1 MNVAADDFCQKG
13 MSGARAAC
21 EEYAAPC
28 MSDSGASV
36 RGIAGVLCKGYC
48 SENEH
53 VSCLK
58 LCPMKMC
65 MQGLEFT
72 ARVYFICGRVGWGS

>member
-28 MSDSGASV
+28 MSDSGGSD
-36 RGIAGVLCKGYC
+36 L
-48 SENEH
+48 
-53 VSCLK
+53 
-58 LCPMKMC
+58 
-65 MQGLEFT
+65 
-72 ARVYFICGRVGWGS
+72 VYTLLQRLFFVELQQYGPFVP